1 MSLSRPT
8 NVAESK
14 GISTSFRR
22 PCPPIDDRNTP
33 TAKVTYD
40 ALVRTAPLLLGS
52 LLLLVACRPKQSEI
66 DEINAKLDTLAV
78 QQQQLID
85 NLSTQWAAERQNQQ
99 QPVPSSTQEQLI
111 RIEQSLD
118 TLAADIERLD
128 DSVSD
133 LKTARAEPSKVR
145 PRPGRPD
152 PKARYRVEVGNSH
165 VRGRSDALITLVMWT
180 DYQCPFC
187 KRVQPTVE
195 KVRQQYGRD
204 IRVVMKHN
212 PLPMHNRAMPA
223 SMAAEAAGKQGKFWK
238 MHEKLYQDPRA
249 LTDENIER
257 YADELGLN
265 MKKFK
270 RDLQDQAL
278 ERRIKMNRN
287 KARSS
292 ELGAR
297 PRSSSTAASSAAPSL
312 STHSKPSST
321 RSSRMPSR

>member
-1 MSLSRPT
+1 MP
-8 NVAESK
+8 
-14 GISTSFRR
+14 
-22 PCPPIDDRNTP
+22 
-33 TAKVTYD
+33 YD
-40 ALVRTAPLLLGS
+40 ALVRTASVLFGS
-52 LLLLVACRPKQSEI
+52 LLLLVACRPKQSEL
-66 DEINAKLDTLAV
+66 DEINAKLDTLAQ
-78 QQQQLID
+78 QQQQLVD

-99 QPVPSSTQEQLI
+99 QPSSATQEQLI

-118 TLAADIERLD
+118 TLAADISMLD
-128 DSVSD
+128 SAVSD
-133 LKTARAEPSKVR
+133 LKTARAEPAK
-145 PRPGRPD
+145 PRVLPGRPD

-195 KVRQQYGRD
+195 KLRQHYGGD
-204 IRVVMKHN
+204 IRIVMKHN
-212 PLPMHNRAMPA
+212 PLPMHYRAMPA

-278 ERRIKMNRN
+278 EQRIKDEQAQGA
-287 KARSS
+287 K
-292 ELGAR
+292 LGAR
-297 PRSSSTAASSAAPSL
+297 GTPAFFVNGRFLSGAQPFDAFEALIDEELAHAKSL
-312 STHSKPSST
+312 VKKGTKKRNVYKTLIKDAKTKP
-321 RSSRMPSR
+321 

>member
-1 MSLSRPT
+1 
-8 NVAESK
+8 
-14 GISTSFRR
+14 
-22 PCPPIDDRNTP
+22 
-33 TAKVTYD
+33 
-40 ALVRTAPLLLGS
+40 LLLV
-52 LLLLVACRPKQSEI
+52 VACRPKQSEL
-66 DEINAKLDTLAV
+66 DAINAKLDTLAV

-85 NLSTQWAAERQNQQ
+85 NLSSQWAAERQDSQQ
-99 QPVPSSTQEQLI
+99 QQSSYTKEQLI

-128 DSVSD
+128 DRVSD
-133 LKTARAEPSKVR
+133 LKLPSEPVKPRV
-145 PRPGRPD
+145 RPGRPD
-152 PKARYRVEVGNSH
+152 PKARYRVEVGKSH

-187 KRVQPTVE
+187 KRVQPTIE
-195 KVRQQYGRD
+195 KVRQQYGKD

-212 PLPMHNRAMPA
+212 PLPMHNRAMAA

-257 YADELGLN
+257 YASELGLN

-278 ERRIKMNRN
+278 EKQIKDEQQQG
-287 KARSS
+287 ST
-292 ELGAR
+292 LGAR
-297 PRSSSTAASSAAPSL
+297 GTPAFFINGRFL
-312 STHSKPSST
+312 SGAQPFDAFEALIDEELRHAKALVKKGTKKRNVYKTLIKDAKTKP
-321 RSSRMPSR
+321 